1 MVQGIPYVH
10 WKIKDTVDL
19 TEIDPVYLWGTVIES
34 DKGPT
39 DTPVFC
45 TNAEQVKQ
53 IFNYDLRPFFVNG
66 GRSVVVVRAYAG
78 SPRQATFD
86 FVLDD
91 TFQYVYAAYAYYD
104 DEDDTTVKATVTV
117 DDPEAEKPKPI
128 KDSKIYSFVSYA
140 DANKNTQYGTGI
152 ARTTGLVKGDYA
164 QIQVVRNEPEES
176 FVGNKY
182 YVLANS
188 DADGTTAIQLFK
200 KPGEP
205 EELYVTIEEA
215 PANILDVIFYE
226 GRWRVCDENGNIKY
240 WDNGEL
246 KVSQKQGGVYY
257 IAESENFDDN
267 EKIQPEQMQSFN
279 ESDVTKTIVAEI
291 AEIPEGEAVVTL
303 KTIYPGEFMIPVSVQ
318 IDKRA
323 GYRVSVKES
332 DDYTILLSGAT
343 TLESIE
349 KRINER
355 ANNIIAEITSQ
366 GVEVEK
372 PFKASLVSVKD
383 KEGNYI
389 LPNVEEPDAKE
400 KYNTYIQEHNIPV
413 GSIFAKV
420 PVDADDSEDFK
431 FKLVETVTYLANG
444 SNGLWNNKI
453 NRITDTSNL
462 QNRQLIAA
470 AHKEALDHLSNI
482 KVSGIFCN
490 YGEDEVQKVYTDHVS
505 TTEPEG
511 MNSAEV
517 CKWRTLIIGA
527 NAFDR
532 TNDPGDDSGFKLID
546 KAVSLDNENI
556 LFLGQGLIDDGY
568 VPEASLMKKTDDM
581 ILGTQYQND
590 DYIPLLAED
599 EGAEGQPYQLL
610 PFQCTQYV
618 AGLRSKLFYGDA
630 IFGGEAKKEI
640 VGVGNLSIA
649 PLFAGENKILWQ
661 PDNYVALN
669 THGVLTF
676 TTDYNILSL
685 TDGVTTRQTPLEEDE
700 EGVQS
705 IIKYAKHI
713 VHEDLQRFIGRN
725 LTGDL
730 EQVMENSV
738 KALLGQMQT
747 QDQTLVA
754 VPSEGLSAYDVDI
767 VLVPKSNAQ
776 QLLAKA
782 YVYLKLTPVHALRQ
796 VEVELTV
803 Q

>member
-34 DKGPT
+34 DKGPIN
-39 DTPVFC
+39 TPVFC
-45 TNAEQVKQ
+45 TNAEQVKN

-66 GRSVVVVRAYAG
+66 GRSVVIVRAYAG
-78 SPRQATFD
+78 EPKTAKFD
-86 FVLDD
+86 FELSEA
-91 TFQYVYAAYAYYD
+91 FKYVYVDYQYYD
-104 DEDDTTVKATVTV
+104 DEDDTSIKAKVNVKTETI
-117 DDPEAEKPKPI
+117 DSEKPKPHAEHYTL
-128 KDSKIYSFVSYA
+128 DQTSAPSGATECFV
-140 DANKNTQYGTGI
+140 
-152 ARTTGLVKGDYA
+152 R
-164 QIQVVRNEPEES
+164 
-176 FVGNKY
+176 F
-182 YVLANS
+182 S
-188 DADGTTAIQLFK
+188 D
-200 KPGEP
+200 
-205 EELYVTIEEA
+205 
-215 PANILDVIFYE
+215 
-226 GRWRVCDENGNIKY
+226 GRWRVCDANGNIQHFYIETTTTPGSTEGEEPTVTTTKKVAVVDKDGKY
-240 WDNGEL
+240 YPEGTTLDSNGAVAANTATL
-246 KVSQKQGGVYY
+246 PATTT
-257 IAESENFDDN
+257 IF
-267 EKIQPEQMQSFN
+267 IQSFN
-279 ESDVTKTIVAEI
+279 ESDVTKLKTAKVMDIE
-291 AEIPEGEAVVTL
+291 EGTAVLTL
-303 KTIYPGEFMIPVSVQ
+303 ETIYPGDFYIPVSVKKD
-318 IDKRA
+318 IRS

-343 TLESIE
+343 TLEIIE

-355 ANNIIAEITSQ
+355 ATNIQAKITAS
-366 GVEVEK
+366 GKDVEK
-372 PFKASLVSVKD
+372 PFKSVLIAIPKD
-383 KEGNYI
+383 AEGNYT
-389 LPNVEEPDAKE
+389 LPNVEESNVVAAYTEYINE
-400 KYNTYIQEHNIPV
+400 KNSPV

-420 PVDADDSEDFK
+420 PKDADDTTDFA
-431 FKLVETVTYLANG
+431 FKLVETVSNLSDG
-444 SNGLWNNKI
+444 SNGVWNKNVY
-453 NRITDTSNL
+453 RISDPSTL
-462 QNRQLIAA
+462 QGKQTIAA
-470 AHKEALDHLSNI
+470 AHKEALDHLATI
-482 KVSGIFCN
+482 KLSGIFCN
-490 YGEDEVQKVYTDHVS
+490 YGEDSIQKVYADHVS

-517 CKWRTLIIGA
+517 CRWRTLILGA

-532 TNDPGDDSGFKLID
+532 TNDDGDTSGFKLVD
-546 KAVSLDNENI
+546 KSVSLDNENI

-568 VPEASLMKKTDDM
+568 APESNLMKKEDDM
-581 ILGTQYQND
+581 IVSSEYRND
-590 DYIPLLAED
+590 TYIPLLAED
-599 EGAEGQPYQLL
+599 QAALPNQLL

-649 PLFAGENKILWQ
+649 PLFAGENKLLWQ
-661 PDNYVALN
+661 PDNYATLN
-669 THGVLTF
+669 EYGVLTF

-685 TDGVTTRQTPLEEDE
+685 TDGITTKQTPLEEDE

-705 IIKYAKHI
+705 IVKYAKHI

-754 VPSEGLSAYDVDI
+754 VPSEGLPAYDVDI

-796 VEVELTV
+796 IEVELTV